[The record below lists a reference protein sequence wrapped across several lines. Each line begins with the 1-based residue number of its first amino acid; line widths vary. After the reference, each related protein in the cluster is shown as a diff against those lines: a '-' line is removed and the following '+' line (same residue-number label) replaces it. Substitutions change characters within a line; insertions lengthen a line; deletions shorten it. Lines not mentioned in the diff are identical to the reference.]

1 MSGASIAPIVAD
13 SMSVAASSAVA
24 QPTAQQT
31 ARFEQQLQQASPTT
45 ESTSYGAPL
54 AGVGS
59 DLHTVVDYVGGASTR
74 LRANLEPAAAQI
86 DLRGLT
92 PELQQQ
98 VQLQQEFSEGMRNM
112 SNATLEF
119 ELIGKSVE
127 LVENMPRV
135 LYQQS

>member
-13 SMSVAASSAVA
+13 SMSVAASSAAA
-24 QPTAQQT
+24 QPTAQQA
-31 ARFEQQLQQASPTT
+31 ARFEQQLQQVSPTT
-45 ESTSYGAPL
+45 EPAYYGVPV

-59 DLHTVVDYVGGASTR
+59 DFHAVVDYVGEASTR
-74 LRANLEPAAAQI
+74 LSANLEPAATQI
-86 DLRGLT
+86 DLQDLP

-98 VQLQQEFSEGMRNM
+98 LRLQQELNEGMRNM

-127 LVENMPRV
+127 LAENMPKV
-135 LYQQS
+135 LYQQG